1 MALGT
6 FDRNENIARL
16 SEGTYDVLVIGG
28 GITGAGVALDAAS
41 RGLRAAL
48 VERDDF
54 ASGTSS
60 KSSKL
65 IHGGLRYL
73 QNGDVRLVYE
83 ALRERQRLLRN
94 APHLVKVL
102 PFLIPVFE
110 GKGGIIPKRL
120 ARALGSAMWMYDLTG
135 GLRIGRRHRRLGRDA
150 ALAHMPTLGERLAWA
165 YLYYDAQADDARL
178 TLAVAR
184 TAALN
189 YGATVVNH
197 AAVTGIV
204 KDGNGRVAGAVVD
217 TAATA
222 GGIAGRQIEVRARVV
237 INATGVWTDDVRALD
252 EGTDPRSIRPAKG
265 IHIAVPWHKL
275 RNDIAAVVPVRQDR
289 RSVFVVPWL
298 TPGGNRDQGGVD
310 GGVGDARVTYIGTTD
325 TDYDGEVDDPQC
337 TPEDVAYLLDAINH
351 AISEPIEVG
360 DVLGTWAG
368 LRPLVRDASNSRTA
382 DLSRRHRVFASAS
395 GMITV
400 TGGKLT
406 TYREMAQDAVDAAVR
421 AMASAGEPLP
431 RRARRGRT
439 RSLALRGAAGW
450 REAAKRDAHLGGR
463 YGGEA
468 AVLEAMTAADP
479 TMAEPLVPGLPYRRA
494 EALYAARYEM
504 ATTVDDVLSRR
515 TRSRLLGR
523 DATAA
528 AADDVAA
535 LLASELGWSET
546 ERAAQVDRFRAALA
560 HEREVPG
567 LPEHVAV
574 AGGA

>member
-1 MALGT
+1 MPLGT
-6 FDRNENIARL
+6 FDRNENIASL
-16 SEGTYDVLVIGG
+16 AEGTFDVLVVGG

-41 RGLRAAL
+41 RGLRVAL

-102 PFLIPVFE
+102 PFLIPVFQ

-135 GLRIGRRHRRLGRDA
+135 GLRIGRRHRRLTRDA
-150 ALAHMPTLGERLAWA
+150 ALAHMPTLGDRLAWA

-178 TLAVAR
+178 TLTVAR
-184 TAALN
+184 TAALD

-197 AAVTGIV
+197 GAVTAITKDDDGRVDGAAVDVG
-204 KDGNGRVAGAVVD
+204 
-217 TAATA
+217 A
-222 GGIAGRQIEVRARVV
+222 GGEIRVRARVV
-237 INATGVWTDDVRALD
+237 INATGVWADHVRALD
-252 EGTDPRSIRPAKG
+252 EGTDPNSIRPAKG
-265 IHIAVPWHKL
+265 IHVAVPWHKL
-275 RNDIAAVVPVRQDR
+275 RNDIAAVVPVHQDR
-289 RSVFVVPWL
+289 RSVFVVPW
-298 TPGGNRDQGGVD
+298 PAD
-310 GGVGDARVTYIGTTD
+310 GDDGAVAAANAGDRVTYIGTTD
-325 TDYDGEVDDPQC
+325 TDYEGDVDDPQC
-337 TPEDVAYLLDAINH
+337 TPEDVAYLLDAINR
-351 AISEPIEVG
+351 AVSEPLDKG

-368 LRPLVRDASNSRTA
+368 LRPLVRDASDSRTA
-382 DLSRRHRVFASAS
+382 DLSRRHRVLTSAG

-406 TYREMAQDAVDAAVR
+406 TYREMAEDAVDAAVQ
-421 AMASAGEPLP
+421 AMSSAGTPLP
-431 RRARRGRT
+431 RRARRSRT

-450 REAAKRDAHLGGR
+450 REARQRDAHLGGR

-468 AVLEAMTAADP
+468 AVVEAMIAADP
-479 TMAEPLVPGLPYRRA
+479 ALAEPLVPGLPYRRA

-504 ATTVDDVLSRR
+504 ATTLDDVLSRR
-515 TRSRLLGR
+515 TRSRLVGR
-523 DATAA
+523 DATAGA
-528 AADDVAA
+528 AADVAE
-535 LLASELGWSET
+535 LLASELGWSYA
-546 ERAAQVDRFRAALA
+546 ERATQVDRFREALA
-560 HEREVPG
+560 REREAPG

-574 AGGA
+574 AGSG

>member
-1 MALGT
+1 
-6 FDRNENIARL
+6 
-16 SEGTYDVLVIGG
+16 
-28 GITGAGVALDAAS
+28 
-41 RGLRAAL
+41 
-48 VERDDF
+48 
-54 ASGTSS
+54 
-60 KSSKL
+60 
-65 IHGGLRYL
+65 
-73 QNGDVRLVYE
+73 
-83 ALRERQRLLRN
+83 
-94 APHLVKVL
+94 
-102 PFLIPVFE
+102 
-110 GKGGIIPKRL
+110 
-120 ARALGSAMWMYDLTG
+120 
-135 GLRIGRRHRRLGRDA
+135 
-150 ALAHMPTLGERLAWA
+150 
-165 YLYYDAQADDARL
+165 
-178 TLAVAR
+178 
-184 TAALN
+184 
-189 YGATVVNH
+189 
-197 AAVTGIV
+197 
-204 KDGNGRVAGAVVD
+204 
-217 TAATA
+217 
-222 GGIAGRQIEVRARVV
+222 V
-237 INATGVWTDDVRALD
+237 INATGVWADDVRALD
-252 EGTDPRSIRPAKG
+252 EGTHPRSIRPAKG

-298 TPGGNRDQGGVD
+298 TPGGNGDQGGVD

-368 LRPLVRDASNSRTA
+368 LRPLVRDASDSRTA
-382 DLSRRHRVFASAS
+382 DLSRRHRVFASAG

-535 LLASELGWSET
+535 LLASELGWSEA